1 MRKLLILS
9 TTMLACLLLVS
20 CNKEGQYT
28 PKNKIEKVYYSSSS
42 KSEMYQDGAWNTVYE
57 ANSPKYLEE
66 VWNWDGKLLKSI
78 SYYNPGGEVSYTENF
93 EYDGKRLVA
102 ISCGDDD
109 RYVVNYEKRKMSS
122 IDYYNGTE
130 KELSY
135 EFAHEGGKIT
145 KIKIIE
151 YDGEKGIFH
160 PLSFN
165 VLRFFI
171 PSADKESF
179 VKLIA
184 GISENKN
191 AKGAYT
197 SEVHLEWDGKNVSKI
212 TYADGSY
219 SSTDEYTYDNKLN
232 PYCGLFYIEEFEM
245 IDVLSKNNV
254 TQHILNFVD
263 NGDSHHEE
271 RNYEYTYDGKVPTMQ
286 TCTYTESIDILRQTY
301 SYSYYF
307 EYK

>member
-1 MRKLLILS
+1 
-9 TTMLACLLLVS
+9 
-20 CNKEGQYT
+20 
-28 PKNKIEKVYYSSSS
+28 
-42 KSEMYQDGAWNTVYE
+42 MYQDGVWNTVYE
-57 ANSPKYLEE
+57 ASSPKYLEE

-78 SYYNPGGEVSYTENF
+78 SYCNPDGEVSYTENF

-109 RYVVNYEKRKMSS
+109 RYVFNYNKGEMSS
-122 IDYYNGTE
+122 IDVYNGTE

-135 EFAHEGGKIT
+135 EFTHEGGKIT

-151 YDGEKGIFH
+151 YDGEKGIAR
-160 PLSFN
+160 PLSVN

-179 VKLIA
+179 VKLMA
-184 GISENKN
+184 GINENRKK
-191 AKGAYT
+191 KGAYT
-197 SEVHLEWDGKNVSKI
+197 SDVHLEWDGKNVSKI
-212 TYADGSY
+212 TYSDDSY

-232 PYCGLFYIEEFEM
+232 PFCGLFYIEEFEM

-254 TQHILNFVD
+254 TRHIQNTVENIDD
-263 NGDSHHEE
+263 NSYNSHEE
-271 RNYEYTYDGKVPTMQ
+271 RNYEYTYKGKVPTMQ

-301 SYSYYF
+301 SRSYYY